1 MLSAWL
7 GYRRV
12 FSLEHLDQRI
22 VINSFLGIMA
32 VLTLMTIAHWL
43 GVFTQQIA
51 ANITMGFYM
60 IAAGF
65 FSGYGIKLFSIRSK
79 ASGVEYLFRSFWTD
93 VAPNLVAA
101 LLVAFGLYRTG
112 IITLGPFTG
121 IGISSGISLIAFGFW
136 GWTIRVVPEFRNKG
150 LMFLDQYIPWE
161 KLVTYQWIAEETLE
175 IDYFTDEEKITSF
188 RTYIPSEDHAI
199 IERIL
204 NRKLI
209 DYKEDK
215 EKEPTEIE
223 KT

>member
-7 GYRRV
+7 GYRRI
-12 FSLEHLDQRI
+12 FSLEYLNQRI
-22 VINSFLGIMA
+22 IINSFLVIMG

-43 GVFTQQIA
+43 GVFTQQVA
-51 ANITMGFYM
+51 ANITMGFYLV
-60 IAAGF
+60 AAGF
-65 FSGYGIKLFSIRSK
+65 FGGYGSKLISIRSK
-79 ASGVEYLFRSFWTD
+79 AAGIEYMFRSFWTD
-93 VAPNLVAA
+93 VAPNLIAV

-150 LMFLDQYIPWE
+150 LLFLDQYIPWQQ
-161 KLVTYQWIAEETLE
+161 LVSYQWIAEETIE
-175 IDYFTDEEKITSF
+175 IDYLTEEEKISSF
-188 RTYIPSEDHAI
+188 CTYIPSEDHAI

-204 NRKLI
+204 NRKLR
-209 DYKEDK
+209 DYKE
-215 EKEPTEIE
+215 EKAQEMAETS